1 MEGHVVK
8 LRLAFLISAA
18 ALTGSCAGL
27 PFPGS
32 GPAPGDAITGR
43 ERQQGAQVHAQLLQQ
58 FGDSYSGPQ
67 SAYVVGI
74 GRNIAL
80 QSGLSN
86 AQTDFTVTLLNSPVH
101 NAFAVPGGY
110 IYITR
115 NLVGLMNSEA
125 ELASVLGHEVA
136 HVALRHSATRQSR
149 NTIGQILAVG
159 LGILTGSGEITNLA
173 GQAAQLY
180 TLSYSREQ
188 EYEADQVGVRYLSG
202 AGYDPYASASILASL
217 AAQTNL
223 QASIQGRNARALPEW
238 ASTHPNTAERVSRAR
253 TIASQYAPRPGTGI
267 TNRES
272 FLNAIDG
279 MLYDDDPSQGIID
292 GNTFRHPDLRLQF
305 TVPQGY
311 TMQNGS
317 TAVVVTGQ
325 SGQAQFGGGNHSG
338 SLADHIDRVFRELGG
353 TNRRIDY
360 GTIRNTRING
370 LPVAQAGARLASGSN
385 QVDVTVTAY
394 DFGGNRK
401 YHFLTV
407 TRAGQGIGPFN
418 SMLGSVSRLSSS
430 EAAAI
435 RPRVIDVVTV
445 RRGDTISGLASRM
458 AYRANREER
467 FRVLNALGSGD
478 TLRAGQRV
486 KLVVYGR

>member
-1 MEGHVVK
+1 MVK
-8 LRLAFLISAA
+8 LRI
-18 ALTGSCAGL
+18 ALLLSTVAVTSSCAGL

-32 GPAPGDAITGR
+32 GPAPGEAITEQ
-43 ERQQGAQVHAQLLQQ
+43 ERQQGARVHTQLLQQ
-58 FGDSYSGPQ
+58 FGDVYSGSQ
-67 SAYVVGI
+67 SDYVVRVGQ
-74 GRNIAL
+74 RIAV

-86 AQTDFTVTLLNSPVH
+86 AQNDFTVSLLNSPVH
-101 NAFAVPGGY
+101 NAFALPGGY
-110 IYITR
+110 VYITR

-125 ELASVLGHEVA
+125 ELASVMGHEVG
-136 HVALRHSATRQSR
+136 HVAARHSSRRQST

-159 LGILTGSGEITNLA
+159 LGILTGSGDLANLA

-180 TLSYSREQ
+180 TLRYSRSQ
-188 EYEADQVGVRYLSG
+188 EYEADELGITYLTR
-202 AGYDPYASASILASL
+202 ANYNPFAASDMLASL
-217 AAQTNL
+217 AEQTSL
-223 QASIQGRNARALPEW
+223 DARIAGRNARSLPEW
-238 ASTHPNTAERVSRAR
+238 ASTHPDPAARVSRAR
-253 TIASQYAPRPGTGI
+253 AEATERGATPTTGMSG
-267 TNRES
+267 RDA

-279 MLYDDDPSQGIID
+279 MLYDDDPAQGVID

-311 TMQNGS
+311 TMQNGT
-317 TAVVVTGQ
+317 TAVVVTGPN
-325 SGQAQFGGGNHSG
+325 GQAQFGGGNTQG
-338 SLADHIDRVFRELGG
+338 SLTDHIDRVFRELAGN
-353 TNRRIDY
+353 NRRIDY
-360 GTIRNTRING
+360 GNVRTARING
-370 LPVAQAGARLASGSN
+370 LPVAQAVARLASGSS

-407 TRAGQGIGPFN
+407 TRAGQGIGPFG
-418 SMLGSVSRLSSS
+418 SMLNSVSRLSSS

-445 RRGDTISGLASRM
+445 RRGDTINGLASRM
-458 AYRANREER
+458 AYRSHQEER

-478 TLRAGQRV
+478 TLQAGQRV

>member
-1 MEGHVVK
+1 MK
-8 LRLAFLISAA
+8 LRLAFLISTA
-18 ALTGSCAGL
+18 ALAGSCAGL

-32 GPAPGDAITGR
+32 GPGPGDAITER

-67 SAYVVGI
+67 SAYVVRV

-136 HVALRHSATRQSR
+136 HVALRHSAARQSR

-253 TIASQYAPRPGTGI
+253 TLAAQYAPRPGTGI
-267 TNRES
+267 TNS
-272 FLNAIDG
+272 DTFLNAIDG
-279 MLYDDDPSQGIID
+279 MLYGEDPAQGIIE

-305 TVPQGY
+305 TVPRGY
-311 TMQNGS
+311 TMQNGTS
-317 TAVVVTGQ
+317 AVVVTGPN
-325 SGQAQFGGGNHSG
+325 GQAQFGGGQSSA
-338 SLADHIDRVFRELGG
+338 SLEAYLGQVFRQLGG
-353 TNRRIDY
+353 NNQRINY
-360 GTIRNTRING
+360 GNIRSGTING
-370 LPVAQAGARLASGSN
+370 LPSAQASARVNSGSN

-407 TRAGQGIGPFN
+407 TRAGQGIGPFV
-418 SMLGSVSRLSSS
+418 SMLGSVSRLSAS
-430 EAAAI
+430 EAAEI

-445 RRGDTISGLASRM
+445 QRGDTISGLASRM
-458 AYRANREER
+458 AYSNYREER

-486 KLVVYGR
+486 KLVVYGRR